1 MILVH
6 VYVNQILHW
15 KHRTALHV
23 YLQQSTPF
31 LYKCLWE
38 TSLDLIFI
46 HHCGTCIK
54 LKMNAVKL
62 FTFDK
67 VLAIDDPD
75 LPALHKIQE
84 DKIFWNL
91 NSFHHIM
98 SHQEPGTL

>member
-1 MILVH
+1 
-6 VYVNQILHW
+6 
-15 KHRTALHV
+15 
-23 YLQQSTPF
+23 
-31 LYKCLWE
+31 
-38 TSLDLIFI
+38 
-46 HHCGTCIK
+46 
-54 LKMNAVKL
+54 MNAVKL

>member
-1 MILVH
+1 MYIFTTIKTIFIQMPLR
-6 VYVNQILHW
+6 NII
-15 KHRTALHV
+15 
-23 YLQQSTPF
+23 
-31 LYKCLWE
+31 
-38 TSLDLIFI
+38 LDLIVI

-62 FTFDK
+62 FYFDK